1 MKNTNQTISTEEN
14 INKELFKWLFEK
26 DNIELCF
33 EEDHKPRN
41 DIHSKFPNI
50 YYTPELK
57 AFFETYPMLRLKR
70 ILQLSQFIDNN
81 SNVLHTRYEHSL
93 GVYNLKKNIILKQF
107 LYDSDFRNY
116 VEQNGLKY
124 HLIAELIKSAGHDI
138 GHLPLSHT
146 LELSV
151 IGKPGFHEEIGKRI
165 LLEYKDIQNVL
176 INISPDMPKILEDVL
191 NNDYFGF
198 KLLDEGNYDID
209 RFDYLPRDLAYEGY
223 HQSMSFKPFRLVA
236 VDTETKNGVASLK
249 KNPDNSI
256 IVHEKSSNKPTTFI
270 PVFDISS
277 IFDIENFLNLRV
289 TAYKESYFHPVTQI
303 RDKAISTIINRAIEE
318 KEPNGKNLQNFLSIL
333 KNTKNSDD
341 IDIDDWLK
349 WDDLS
354 LYNELLDI
362 AEFSNDKSLRD
373 ATSFAIPSLDQLL
386 DISAK
391 MLGLKNHSQ
400 PLTNEDKQFLKR
412 LRNYISNKSELTEKL
427 TDFNY
432 WDKCIKF
439 TCKPETIK
447 KLKTDSSLPIQFYS
461 HKVTGYNPK
470 SPLYFKNFDGK
481 IFAYDDIPNRP
492 KKVSSSPVI
501 IDVAFCLL
509 PFVDETAFDKPDLKL
524 LDGINNFTFGNPYL
538 NRPSPSAIYV
548 KNSLDER

>member
-14 INKELFKWLFEK
+14 INREFFKWLFEK

-33 EEDHKPRN
+33 EEDHKPRK

-57 AFFETYPMLRLKR
+57 AFFETYPMQRLKR

-107 LYDSDFRNY
+107 LYNSDFRNY

-165 LLEYKDIQNVL
+165 LLECKDIQDVL
-176 INISPDMPKILEDVL
+176 INISPDMPKILEDAL

-209 RFDYLPRDLAYEGY
+209 RFDYLPRDLAYEG
-223 HQSMSFKPFRLVA
+223 QPQNLNFSPFRLVA
-236 VDTETKNGVASLK
+236 VDTEVKNGITSLK

-256 IVHEKSSNKPTTFI
+256 VLQEKSSNGPTTFI

-277 IFDIENFLNLRV
+277 ISNIENFLNLRV
-289 TAYKESYFHPVTQI
+289 KAYEESYFHPITQI
-303 RDKAISTIINRAIEE
+303 RDKAISTIINKAIEE

-333 KNTKNSDD
+333 KNTKNSDAV
-341 IDIDDWLK
+341 DIDDWLK

-362 AEFSNDKSLRD
+362 AEFSKDKSLRD
-373 ATSFAIPSLDQLL
+373 ATSFVIPSLDQLL

-391 MLGLKNHSQ
+391 MLGLKNHSK
-400 PLTNEDKQFLKR
+400 PLTYKDKQFLKR
-412 LRNYISNKSELTEKL
+412 LRNYISNKNELTEKL

-439 TCKPETIK
+439 TCKPEIIE
-447 KLKTDSSLPIQFYS
+447 KLKTDSPLPIQFYS

-481 IFAYDDIPNRP
+481 IFAYDDIPNRQN
-492 KKVSSSPVI
+492 KVSSSPVM

-509 PFVDETAFDKPDLKL
+509 PFLDETALNQPDLKL
-524 LDGINNFTFGNPYL
+524 LDGINTYTFGTPYL

-548 KNSLDER
+548 KNSLNER